1 MLCRKAAPRIVSATA
16 GQLWNAFPELEMPRT
31 GHGGRLR
38 MAAPAMAASLAL
50 HGPRGAAA
58 PCRGSRGPA
67 TVIVDAERL
76 RAEASES

>member
-58 PCRGSRGPA
+58 PDCGA
-67 TVIVDAERL
+67 TPVANLLLSSEHL
-76 RAEASES
+76 RAEASEP